1 MAKRRPNKIKK
12 SARKPL
18 TRAGRKPGRQDF
30 SLTNTGVVKVR
41 IENQKKISKPIA
53 GPKGDIIK
61 SVEDNYQEEKTEKE
75 KRLFMWIGVSCIMV
89 VFIVIWIFN
98 LKYEFRTNANKSNK
112 NNFNWNQTKAELDK
126 AMQQVKQGIAEI
138 KQIRQTAEQ
147 NILPKEPQL
156 TEEQINQLK
165 GKLLFGVASSTATS
179 TKK

>member
-1 MAKRRPNKIKK
+1 MPKRRRKKIKK

-18 TRAGRKPGRQDF
+18 TRAGRKPGTQDF

-53 GPKGDIIK
+53 EPKEDIIK

-98 LKYEFRTNANKSNK
+98 LKYEFRTNADKSNK

-126 AMQQVKQGIAEI
+126 AMQQVKQGMAEI

-147 NILPKEPQL
+147 NTLLKEPQL
-156 TEEQINQLK
+156 TEKQIDLLK
-165 GKLLFGVASSTATS
+165 GKLMSEAATGTATS